1 MTQKNSSETTPAAE
15 NGGGDLFNTAA
26 GWVLFAGVMALGL
39 SILSGKFFHAD
50 KPEMPENPGY
60 LIAVAESED
69 AGPAE
74 MTMAAALNM
83 MPQDELIAKGEKVFA
98 KCMSCHSIDAG
109 GANGVGPNLHGVM
122 GAAFGSKS
130 GFGYSSAL
138 TSMGESW
145 GWEQMDAW
153 LKSPKGYI
161 SGTSMSFAGLGK
173 IEDRAA
179 VAMYLNANGSSL
191 AVPEY
196 VEEAAA
202 EATEGAEGEAQ
213 TDEEGEAAAEQD
225 AAAEIEEAASE

>member
-1 MTQKNSSETTPAAE
+1 MTQETG
-15 NGGGDLFNTAA
+15 NGGGDIFNTAA
-26 GWVLFAGVMALGL
+26 GWVLFAGVVGLGL

-60 LIAVAESED
+60 AIAVADSGGD
-69 AGPAE
+69 GPAE

-98 KCMSCHSIDAG
+98 KCMSCHTVDAG
-109 GANGVGPNLHGVM
+109 GRNGVGPNLNGVM
-122 GAAFGSKS
+122 GSAFGAKA

-138 TSMGESW
+138 LEMGGSW
-145 GWEQMDAW
+145 GWEEMDAW

-161 SGTSMSFAGLGK
+161 NGTSMSFAGLGK

-179 VAMYLNANGSSL
+179 VALYLNANGSSL

-196 VEEAAA
+196 VEEAATA
-202 EATEGAEGEAQ
+202 EADAEAEA
-213 TDEEGEAAAEQD
+213 DVEGEAAAEQD
-225 AAAEIEEAASE
+225 AAEEVEAAAE

>member
-1 MTQKNSSETTPAAE
+1 MEQENSSDMTQETS

-26 GWVLFAGVMALGL
+26 GWVLFAAGLGLGL

-50 KPEMPENPGY
+50 NPEAPENPGY
-60 LIAVAESED
+60 AIAVAEKADS
-69 AGPAE
+69 GPAE

-83 MPQDELIAKGEKVFA
+83 MPQDELVAKGEKVFA

-122 GAAFGSKS
+122 GAAFGAKAGFNYSGALT
-130 GFGYSSAL
+130 GFG
-138 TSMGESW
+138 GSW
-145 GWEQMDAW
+145 GWEEMDAW

-161 SGTSMSFAGLGK
+161 NGTSMSFAGLGK

-202 EATEGAEGEAQ
+202 DTAEPEGEVAEAEAEQ
-213 TDEEGEAAAEQD
+213 TAAAQ
-225 AAAEIEEAASE
+225 IEEATAE